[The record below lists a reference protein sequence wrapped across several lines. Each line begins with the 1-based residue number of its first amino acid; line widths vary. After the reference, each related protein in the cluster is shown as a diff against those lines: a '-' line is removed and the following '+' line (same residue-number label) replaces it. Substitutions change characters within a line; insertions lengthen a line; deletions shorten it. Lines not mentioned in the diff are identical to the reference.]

1 MPKTSYILPKSY
13 RQLGLGFFVLSL
25 LIFVFTGYLIWA
37 KVTIIIYP
45 NTEELSQEF
54 LFEVKD
60 PGGLTSLVEKDV
72 VGGKLKTIEV
82 EDSGVFQ
89 ATGSKSLT
97 SDVVGEVTIINN
109 YSKEQTLVATTRLAA
124 FEKPDQILVRLKK
137 TVTVQP
143 GQQIKVQV
151 YPDKPESFKGLEP
164 MKFVIPGLWQG
175 VQDKIYAESSA
186 ALGQGG
192 YTVSI
197 VKEEDLA
204 KAEKELQDKLS
215 QKAVA
220 EVNQQLEPSQALW
233 PKLISTKVN
242 EISYDAQVGEETAEF
257 TAKMKLAVTLIA
269 FDESQLI
276 SSARERMKETLPLD
290 KQLVSLDPKSFS
302 YTVES
307 YNLEANTAKIKAS
320 FKGSSMLTN
329 TAQLFD
335 KSKLVGKT
343 TEEIQSYFSQ
353 FPEIKSVEVKFQPS
367 WLKKTP
373 RFQEKI
379 KIEVG
384 EN

>member
-1 MPKTSYILPKSY
+1 MLKTNYILPKSY
-13 RQLGLGFFVLSL
+13 RRLGLGFFILSIV
-25 LIFVFTGYLIWA
+25 IFVFTAYLIWA
-37 KVTIIIYP
+37 KVTIIIHP
-45 NTEELSQEF
+45 NTEELSQQF
-54 LFEVKD
+54 SFEIKD
-60 PGGLTSLVEKDV
+60 PGGLTSLVNKDV
-72 VGGKLKTIEV
+72 VAGKLKTIEL
-82 EDSGVFQ
+82 EDSGIFK

-124 FEKPDQILVRLKK
+124 FTKPDQTLVRLKK
-137 TVTVQP
+137 TVTVPP

-151 YPDKPESFKGLEP
+151 YPDNPESFKGLEP
-164 MKFVIPGLWQG
+164 MKFIIPGLWQG
-175 VQDKIYAESSA
+175 IQDKIYGESSTS
-186 ALGQGG
+186 LGQGG

-204 KAEKELQDKLS
+204 QAEKDLQDKIS
-215 QKAVA
+215 QKALA

-233 PKLISTKVN
+233 PKLISTKIN
-242 EISYDAQVGEETAEF
+242 EISYDVQAGDETAEF

-276 SSARERMKETLPLD
+276 ASARERLKETLPID
-290 KQLVSLDPKSFS
+290 KQLVNLDPKSFS
-302 YTVES
+302 YTVEG
-307 YNLEANTAKIKAS
+307 YNLEANTAKIKAD
-320 FKGSSMLTN
+320 FKGNFRLTD

-335 KSKLVGKT
+335 KSNLLGKT

-373 RFQEKI
+373 RIKEKI
-379 KIEVG
+379 EIKVG
-384 EN
+384 E